1 MLFSRWRLRK
11 FRAVFSVGA
20 DKIMCLLSV
29 GAVLSALGRPMCPV
43 GNRWETVVIPT
54 RHLC

>member
-1 MLFSRWRLRK
+1 MLFSRWGLSK
-11 FRAVFSVGA
+11 FLAFFSVGA
-20 DKIMCLLSV
+20 EKIMCLLSV

-43 GNRWETVVIPT
+43 GNRWEKVVIPT